1 MRLSR
6 EFLIFHNFDS
16 TRWLK
21 NLAPQYDVS
30 KHSLITVLTK
40 KTRIPYG
47 IYVFIYTRKKENRGF
62 FLGLPIS
69 LILTHKDCLHSLH
82 KAIKTWNTI
91 LDNLKLENQVQPST
105 QPVAKTFKYSSLS
118 LLVGYLVCTFMKK
131 QKGLKIYKTYSSDS
145 RKTRQLRE

>member
-1 MRLSR
+1 M
-6 EFLIFHNFDS
+6 
-16 TRWLK
+16 
-21 NLAPQYDVS
+21 
-30 KHSLITVLTK
+30 
-40 KTRIPYG
+40 
-47 IYVFIYTRKKENRGF
+47 FIYTRKKENRGF

-82 KAIKTWNTI
+82 KAIKTWNAI

-105 QPVAKTFKYSSLS
+105 QPVAKTFKYSSPS